1 MARTQHHFRV
11 CPKTVIGDAA
21 IFMHKLPGCDQG
33 KGERQ
38 LNSRHVRPARNR
50 RGWRA
55 KVWLVAYL
63 AALVLPAYDDARA
76 EPAAKGA
83 VAPTSVTL
91 PPLDPA
97 LLGKPF
103 DASWPKRLVVV
114 TDSVLL
120 GATPTL
126 VKSLSDW
133 QVTVVGRSALM
144 MRDAVAALRQ
154 QPDAAAPVIVVGLGH
169 NSVWEKDRRNF
180 ARWSATFDK
189 SVEDLLAL
197 LRQRGAQK
205 IVWLTLRECA
215 LDLLPKTGD
224 SLAQYREWC
233 WWFPYVNERL
243 RAIKP
248 QHPDMALA
256 DWTAVGHRPGVTYDS
271 IHVNVQGAQLMTAL
285 IRVAIGIDAPPAVG
299 PVNDGVQKTGEQAS
313 EQLIAGA
320 SSELRYTD

>member
-1 MARTQHHFRV
+1 
-11 CPKTVIGDAA
+11 
-21 IFMHKLPGCDQG
+21 
-33 KGERQ
+33 
-38 LNSRHVRPARNR
+38 LNARHVRPARNR
-50 RGWRA
+50 RGWSA
-55 KVWLVAYL
+55 KVWLVACL
-63 AALVLPAYDDARA
+63 AVLALPASDDARA
-76 EPAAKGA
+76 EPGAKGA
-83 VAPTSVTL
+83 VAPASVAL

-97 LLGKPF
+97 LLGKPL

-133 QVTVVGRSALM
+133 QVTIVGRSALM

-154 QPDAAAPVIVVGLGH
+154 QPGAAAPVIVVGLGH
-169 NSVWEKDRRNF
+169 NSVWEKDRKNF

-189 SVEDLLAL
+189 SAEDLLAL

-256 DWTAVGHRPGVTYDS
+256 DWTTVSRRPGVTYDS
-271 IHVNVQGAQLMTAL
+271 IHVNVPGAQLMTAL
-285 IRVAIGIDAPPAVG
+285 IRVAIGIDAPPAAG
-299 PVNDGVQKTGEQAS
+299 PVNDGAQKTGAAS
-313 EQLIAGA
+313 EQSIAGTT
-320 SSELRYTD
+320 SELRYAD

>member
-1 MARTQHHFRV
+1 MNAR
-11 CPKTVIGDAA
+11 D
-21 IFMHKLPGCDQG
+21 
-33 KGERQ
+33 
-38 LNSRHVRPARNR
+38 VRPARNR

-55 KVWLVAYL
+55 KVWLVVCL
-63 AALVLPAYDDARA
+63 AVPVLVAYDDARG
-76 EPAAKGA
+76 EPIAKGV

-97 LLGKPF
+97 LLGKPL

-144 MRDAVAALRQ
+144 TRDAVEALRQ
-154 QPDAAAPVIVVGLGH
+154 QPGAAAPVIVVGLGH
-169 NSVWEKDRRNF
+169 NSVWEKDRKNF

-189 SVEDLLAL
+189 SVEDMLAL

-205 IVWLTLRECA
+205 IVWLTLRE
-215 LDLLPKTGD
+215 LTPGLVPKTDD

-243 RAIKP
+243 RAIK
-248 QHPDMALA
+248 QQYPDLALA
-256 DWTAVGHRPGVTYDS
+256 DWTTVARRPGVTYDS

-285 IRVAIGIDAPPAVG
+285 IRVAIGIDAPPAAG
-299 PVNDGVQKTGEQAS
+299 PFNDGVQKTGERAS
-313 EQLIAGA
+313 EQLIAGT
-320 SSELRYTD
+320 SSEVRYAD